1 MYSALLDSS
10 EYKEKEFIKIALIL
24 FKLRELIKEC
34 YDKRNLSAES
44 YYLDLKKD
52 ELLSEAVIATTNYT
66 NLISEVTGKTVYFLN
81 GNIDNAFIISDS
93 EIKKFKNFDDIDKR
107 KKHIPYIFTQ
117 TTLKPLFCV
126 DMMEPFVQFSQE
138 INKDCSILCVLG
150 YAGNKDDVIVNS
162 IIRKFLKKGKK
173 VLYFAYS
180 ADLKNKELTDYI
192 EKERKRITDL
202 YGESENLKV
211 VPIDGKRMI
220 WSRNE
225 SIFWLDYIKTN
236 FGGIQ

>member
-1 MYSALLDSS
+1 
-10 EYKEKEFIKIALIL
+10 
-24 FKLRELIKEC
+24 
-34 YDKRNLSAES
+34 
-44 YYLDLKKD
+44 
-52 ELLSEAVIATTNYT
+52 
-66 NLISEVTGKTVYFLN
+66 
-81 GNIDNAFIISDS
+81 
-93 EIKKFKNFDDIDKR
+93 
-107 KKHIPYIFTQ
+107 
-117 TTLKPLFCV
+117 
-126 DMMEPFVQFSQE
+126 MMEPFVQFSQE
-138 INKDCSILCVLG
+138 INKDDCRILCVIG

-180 ADLKNKELTDYI
+180 ADLKNKELKDYI

-220 WSRNE
+220 LSGNE
-225 SIFWLDYIKTN
+225 SIFWLDYIKIK